1 MSNDARVTRVAGK
14 SVEILQR
21 VPPVSQILP
30 RKTEGEREGAGGKEE
45 AFAAEEEGDNDGG
58 GGGGGGGMG
67 TGKVSVEDCADG
79 RKDKNIV
86 LNIKE
91 EIEEHFHQEE
101 HLVNQKVADQQK
113 VLTALIAGAM
123 AGALAKTTIAPM
135 DRTKINFQITNRPFS
150 AKEAI
155 AFIINTVR
163 QSGFFSLW
171 RGNSATLVRI
181 VPYSAIQFSSH
192 EQYKIWLNTDNKK
205 HLPPHLRF
213 LAGSLA
219 GVTSVAMTYPL
230 DLCRARMA
238 VTPKD
243 TYKHIGQVFMKMY
256 RMEGLRS
263 IYRGFTPTMLGA
275 VPYSGC
281 SFFTYETLK
290 KIHAEMHQGR
300 DPNPLERM
308 CCGAM
313 AGMVGQSASYPLDI
327 VRRRMQ
333 TAGLTGHIKDYT
345 SIMNTVRSVLKEE
358 GLRGMYKGLS
368 MNWIKGPIAV
378 GISFSSFDTLKH
390 WLRRLPYFQ
399 DDG

>member
-14 SVEILQR
+14 SVEILQL

-30 RKTEGEREGAGGKEE
+30 RKAEAEREAVAGKHEDILLE
-45 AFAAEEEGDNDGG
+45 KDEGDKDGAERG
-58 GGGGGGGMG
+58 LVAETRWKGQ
-67 TGKVSVEDCADG
+67 VE
-79 RKDKNIV
+79 KPIV
-86 LNIKE
+86 LNLE
-91 EIEEHFHQEE
+91 EEEHYHQEE

-113 VLTALIAGAM
+113 VVTALIAGAM

-150 AKEAI
+150 AREAVT
-155 AFIINTVR
+155 FIINTVR

-181 VPYSAIQFSSH
+181 IPYSAIQFSSH
-192 EQYKIWLNTDNKK
+192 EQYKIWLNRDNKK

-213 LAGSLA
+213 LAGSMA
-219 GVTSVAMTYPL
+219 GVTSVALTYPL

-243 TYKHIGQVFMKMY
+243 TYKHIGQVFMKMC
-256 RMEGLRS
+256 RVEGFRS
-263 IYRGFTPTMLGA
+263 IYRGFTPTMLGSI
-275 VPYSGC
+275 PYSGS

-300 DPNPLERM
+300 DPNPIERM
-308 CCGAM
+308 SWGAM
-313 AGMVGQSASYPLDI
+313 AGLVGQSASYPLDI

-333 TAGLTGHIKDYT
+333 TAGLTGHATDYST
-345 SIMNTVRSVLKEE
+345 ILGTVRSVLAEE
-358 GLRGMYKGLS
+358 GIRGMYKGLS
-368 MNWIKGPIAV
+368 MNWVKGPLAV
-378 GISFSSFDTLKH
+378 GISFSTFDTLKH
-390 WLRRLPYFQ
+390 WLRMLPFFQ